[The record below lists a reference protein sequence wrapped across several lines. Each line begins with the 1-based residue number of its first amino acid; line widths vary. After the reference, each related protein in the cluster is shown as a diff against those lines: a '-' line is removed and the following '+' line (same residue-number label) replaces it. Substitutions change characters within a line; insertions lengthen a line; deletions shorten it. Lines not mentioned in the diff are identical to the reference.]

1 MRLFG
6 RFFKHRNGVKRWR
19 QHRGTIHL
27 MGKYRLIQTG
37 LPLFDWSDLSHWL
50 LTIGWPQFLGIIGV
64 AYVAINFVFAIAY
77 SLDIQGIANTTGSFS
92 DAFFFS
98 VQTIATIGYGA
109 MYPKSSY
116 VHLFVMIEALVG
128 MLWVAMATGLML
140 ARFMLPTA
148 RVMFS
153 KCAVICNYNGIPTL
167 MFRAANQRSNFI
179 VEAVFRVS
187 ILKPEVSVEGHVIR
201 RLHDLKLIRAETPV
215 FSMSMTVMHPI
226 DQDSPLY
233 GITYQELTQWQT
245 QIVVMLTGLD
255 ETLSQNIHASHFYAI
270 ENLYWNR
277 RFVDVIELQ
286 PNGDRHIDY
295 TKFHQTI
302 PTEETYGIAT
312 NDTADD
318 TASDAIDESGTLP
331 HQLGQATRSCQ
342 PESIR

>member
-1 MRLFG
+1 MTRKQSLVMRLLS
-6 RFFKHRNGVKRWR
+6 RFFTHRNGVKKWR
-19 QHRGTIHL
+19 QHRGTIHI

-37 LPLFDWSDLSHWL
+37 LPIFDWSDLSHWL
-50 LTIGWPQFLGIIGV
+50 LTIGWPRFLGIIGA
-64 AYVAINFVFAIAY
+64 AYFAINFLFAIAY
-77 SLDIQGIANTTGSFS
+77 SGDLQGIANTNESFS

-98 VQTIATIGYGA
+98 VQTMATIGYGA
-109 MYPKSSY
+109 MYPKSGY
-116 VHLFVMIEALVG
+116 VHVLVTIEVLIG
-128 MLWVAMATGLML
+128 MLWVAMSTGLML

-153 KCAVICNYNGIPTL
+153 RCAVICNYNGVPTL

-179 VEAVFRVS
+179 VEATFRVS
-187 ILKPEVSVEGHVIR
+187 ILKPELSTEGHIIR
-201 RLHDLKLIRAETPV
+201 RLHDLKLMRSETPV

-233 GITYQELTQWQT
+233 GVTHQELTQWQT

-255 ETLSQNIHASHFYAI
+255 ETVSQNIHASHFYAI
-270 ENLYWNR
+270 EDLYWNR
-277 RFVDVIELQ
+277 QFVDVIELQ

-302 PTEETYGIAT
+302 PANET
-312 NDTADD
+312 NDTPPTDLRD
-318 TASDAIDESGTLP
+318 RIERS
-331 HQLGQATRSCQ
+331 TRSCL

>member
-1 MRLFG
+1 MTRKRSLLMRLFG
-6 RFFKHRNGVKRWR
+6 RSFTHRNGVKQWR
-19 QHRGTIHL
+19 QHRGPIHI

-50 LTIGWPQFLGIIGV
+50 LTIGWLQFLGLIGA
-64 AYVAINFVFAIAY
+64 AYFAINFLFAIFY
-77 SLDIQGIANTTGSFS
+77 SFDLQGIANTNGSFS

-98 VQTIATIGYGA
+98 VQTMATIGYGA
-109 MYPKSSY
+109 MYPESVY
-116 VHLFVMIEALVG
+116 VHVLVTIEVLIG

-179 VEAVFRVS
+179 VEAMFRVS
-187 ILKPEVSVEGHVIR
+187 ILKPEISPEGHIIR
-201 RLHDLKLIRAETPV
+201 RLHDLKLMRSETPV

-233 GITYQELTQWQT
+233 GITRQELTQWQT

-255 ETLSQNIHASHFYAI
+255 ETVSQNIHASHFYAI
-270 ENLYWNR
+270 EDLYWNR
-277 RFVDVIELQ
+277 QFVDVIELQ

-302 PTEETYGIAT
+302 PVNHTNVTEQ
-312 NDTADD
+312 DD
-318 TASDAIDESGTLP
+318 LRNRLERS
-331 HQLGQATRSCQ
+331 TRSCL